1 MHLDIGAYCSKEIR
15 CTCGRTHFC
24 NLGEVVVENGA
35 LRHLP
40 RLMKNYHRILLV
52 ADQNTYAACGKQVQE
67 ILNGKIAD
75 TLIFTCEGY
84 LVPDEQAVAEA
95 EKHLDG
101 IDFIVGVGSGVIN
114 DICKYVSFNHRM
126 EYAIVATAPSMDG
139 FASSGAAMIMGGMK
153 ITYTT
158 HAPTY
163 IIADVDVVKN
173 APLDMIRS
181 GYGDI
186 IGKYSSLN
194 DWKLAALINQ
204 EHFCPEIYQLV
215 LDVTNEIRRQVKQIV
230 ARDDEA
236 IAFLTK
242 ALVLIGIT
250 LTLLGSTR
258 PGSGSEHHL
267 SHFFEIVGLI
277 HDQPYFLHGTDVAY
291 STVVTAGM
299 RERIVK
305 LTAPVFTNVS
315 REKRLSEYERIYAG
329 FAKDVLAIQ
338 EEARSYEKDRKA
350 QYALLWP
357 EIVHILSECPTS
369 EAIAQMFL
377 DAGYDMTAFEKM
389 YGTKKIH
396 DAQLF
401 GKDLK
406 DRYSVLWLY
415 YALFAGGEV

>member
-1 MHLDIGAYCSKEIR
+1 MHLDIGAYCGKELK
-15 CTCGRTHFC
+15 CSCGRTHFC
-24 NLGEVVVENGA
+24 NLGEVVVKNGA
-35 LRHLP
+35 LNELP
-40 RLMKNYHRILLV
+40 RLMKDHSHILLV
-52 ADQNTYAACGKQVQE
+52 ADENTFAACGRQVQQ
-67 ILNGKIAD
+67 ILAGSIAD
-75 TLIFTCEGY
+75 TLVFSPKGL
-84 LVPDEQAVAEA
+84 LVPDENAVAEA
-95 EKHLDG
+95 EKHLEG
-101 IDFIVGVGSGVIN
+101 IDFILGTGSGVIN
-114 DICKYVSFNHRM
+114 DICKYVSFNHGL

-158 HAPTY
+158 HAPKY
-163 IIADVDVVKN
+163 IVADVDVVKN

-194 DWKLAALINQ
+194 DWKLAAMINQ
-204 EHFCPEIYQLV
+204 EHFCPEIYRLV
-215 LDVTNEIRRQVKQIV
+215 LNVTNEIRRQAKAIV

-291 STVVTAGM
+291 STVVTAAM

-305 LTAPVFTNVS
+305 LAAPVFNHLP
-315 REKRLSEYERIYAG
+315 REKRLSEYQRIYAD
-329 FAKDVLAIQ
+329 FAKDVLSIQ
-338 EEARSYEKDRKA
+338 EEARSYEKDRDA
-350 QYALLWP
+350 LYALMWP
-357 EIVHILSECPTS
+357 EIVHILSECPTAH
-369 EAIAQMFL
+369 EITEMFL
-377 DAGYDMTAFEKM
+377 DAGFDMDDFEKL
-389 YGTKKIH
+389 YGREKIH

-415 YALFAGGEV
+415 FALFAGTEV